1 MIFVLFILVTL
12 GMYISTVKIENALK
26 KAREVSCDSTAYH
39 ELFSF
44 FSQYNKSHN
53 KNSILIEERKIF
65 QYRMRDNSIG
75 IKALE
80 SKAASDIIP
89 SLHEAGHYIS
99 INRSE
104 RYKRLYKISVNLV
117 ALNRL
122 VVIPLIA
129 MLLIVKVTN
138 IGEGNL
144 IEIENYYLPTLL
156 IIFIIISLFKL
167 TIGMKEEY
175 SASQKAYRYITM
187 KGNET
192 LNLLAKNIYRFS
204 FLQQLFMSLTGIMG
218 IFLFW
223 MFA

>member
-12 GMYISTVKIENALK
+12 GMYISTVKIENVLK
-26 KAREVSCDSTAYH
+26 DAKEVSCDSTAYH

-44 FSQYNKSHN
+44 FSQYNKNHN

-75 IKALE
+75 IKTLE
-80 SKAASDIIP
+80 SKTASDIIP

-99 INRSE
+99 INRSK
-104 RYKRLYKISVNLV
+104 RYKRVYKIYVNLV

-122 VVIPLIA
+122 LIIPLIL
-129 MLLIVKVTN
+129 MVLIVKLTN

-144 IEIENYYLPTLL
+144 IEIQHYYLPTLL
-156 IIFIIISLFKL
+156 IIFSIISLFKL

-175 SASQKAYRYITM
+175 SASEKAYRYITI
-187 KGNET
+187 KGNGT
-192 LNLLAKNIYRFS
+192 LNLLAKNIYIFS
-204 FLQQLFMSLTGIMG
+204 FLQQLFMSLTCIMG

-223 MFA
+223 MFT